1 MFSDPSWSKE
11 NNMTN
16 SNDHKL
22 KDEINHLEEAMHDA
36 DQFHTLEEQVADMKR
51 RGIDPS
57 SAYKKWDDDKDED
70 DDDWGDKTWK
80 ENGKWEPKTPA
91 DLDKKAQEEW
101 DGENGKPNP
110 PPIV

>member
-1 MFSDPSWSKE
+1 
-11 NNMTN
+11 MTN

-70 DDDWGDKTWK
+70 DDDSKKDKVVITIDSSDK
-80 ENGKWEPKTPA
+80 E
-91 DLDKKAQEEW
+91 
-101 DGENGKPNP
+101 
-110 PPIV
+110 